1 MTPGRW
7 PIGRLA
13 ALVAIVVG
21 VAVVLQTV
29 RSPHWTHVAP
39 GIEFG
44 TLNGE
49 PWCRAGSSTVAL
61 LRLDPELA
69 RIGMRHYA
77 REGGRRPP
85 RLDEW
90 MARSGA
96 IAAFNAGQYYPD
108 FAYMGL
114 FVSDGEVVSRRLHP
128 GFRGALVAEPAGDSA
143 RRARVIDL
151 ERDPLDP
158 ARLAWREVAQ
168 SFMLFER
175 GGGERV
181 RRSEQVAARTA
192 VGEDAHGRI
201 VVAVSEGGYTLWEF
215 AQMLQRAPLD
225 LEHALSMDGGREA
238 QLLVRGE
245 RMRYASFGAW
255 SRSREAPDGAAD
267 QVPLPAVVVVTPR

>member
-7 PIGRLA
+7 PVGRLA

-21 VAVVLQTV
+21 GVAVLQTV
-29 RSPHWTHVAP
+29 RAPHWTHVAP
-39 GIEFG
+39 GVEFG

-61 LRLDPELA
+61 LRLDPELV
-69 RIGMRHYA
+69 RIGMRHYLG
-77 REGGRRPP
+77 EGVRRPP
-85 RLDEW
+85 RLDDWLE
-90 MARSGA
+90 RTGA
-96 IAAFNAGQYYPD
+96 LAAFNAGQYYPD
-108 FAYMGL
+108 LGYMGL
-114 FVSDGEVVSRRLHP
+114 FVSDGAVVSKRLHS
-128 GFRGALVAEPAGDSA
+128 GFRGALVAEPVGDSA
-143 RRARVIDL
+143 HRARVIDL

-158 ARLAWREVAQ
+158 ARPGWREVAQ

-175 GGGERV
+175 GGGGRV
-181 RRSEQVAARTA
+181 RKSEQVAARTA

-215 AQMLQRAPLD
+215 AQMLQRAPLE

-245 RMRYASFGAW
+245 RLRYASFGAW
-255 SRSREAPDGAAD
+255 PKSRPAPDGAAD
-267 QVPLPAVVVVTPR
+267 QAPLPAVVVVTPR